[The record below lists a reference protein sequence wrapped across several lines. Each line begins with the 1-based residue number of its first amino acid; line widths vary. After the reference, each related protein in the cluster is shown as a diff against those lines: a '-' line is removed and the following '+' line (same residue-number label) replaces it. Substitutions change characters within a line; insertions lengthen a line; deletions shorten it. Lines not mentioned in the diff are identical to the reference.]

1 MLLVRYFYPILTKT
15 GMCVDISVE
24 PSNINLIGIRSD
36 VLKLL
41 TECLQM
47 NWTDLTSAPR
57 DCDGVYNGSEF
68 RNVFLR
74 SAATDTLL
82 RSNVA
87 QRFYKGITD

>member
-1 MLLVRYFYPILTKT
+1 
-15 GMCVDISVE
+15 MCVDISVE
-24 PSNINLIGIRSD
+24 LSNINLIGIRSD

-41 TECLQM
+41 TECLQT

-57 DCDGVYNGSEF
+57 DCEGVYNGSGF
-68 RNVFLR
+68 PKCFSKVSSHRY
-74 SAATDTLL
+74 TL